1 MLRPICRLF
10 VCFGLLASSAFG
22 GVDLTP
28 SYHRIDLGGTSIER
42 VYFRDGNKQYAVT
55 INPEIEITKA
65 AGGAVFRFKSFPLAD
80 MSLRPSSFTP
90 EIPFSTEKLPDY
102 RRAARELLG
111 PMAEVVEQSE
121 PEFDVLPINEW
132 KSCRFNFTFKQAGLV
147 LKADVTFLNLSKS
160 QQIVIV
166 TSAKE
171 AEFTDVQGR
180 AHKIMSRWH
189 LVQPGDELGVN

>member
-10 VCFGLLASSAFG
+10 TCLGLLASGALG
-22 GVDLTP
+22 EVDLSP

-65 AGGAVFRFKSFPLAD
+65 GSGAVFRFKSIPLAD
-80 MSLRPSSFTP
+80 MSLRPSPFTP
-90 EIPFSTEKLPDY
+90 VVPFSAEKLPDY
-102 RRAARELLG
+102 RRTARDLLG
-111 PMAEVVEQSE
+111 PMAQITEEAE

-132 KSCRFNFTFKQAGLV
+132 KSCRFNFTFKQAGFV
-147 LKADVTFLNLSKS
+147 LKTDVTFLNLSKS

-171 AEFTDVQGR
+171 AHFADVQGR
-180 AHKIMSRWH
+180 AHKVMSRWH